1 MPESLSCC
9 GALCAALG
17 SQGIRAAHGFSL
29 TPWLPRS
36 GAVMPENHLHVLGG
50 GEKKAMEEKNEFA
63 FLHGS
68 RCGKQSC

>member
-50 GEKKAMEEKNEFA
+50 GGKKSNGGEE
-63 FLHGS
+63 
-68 RCGKQSC
+68 